1 MNIQLLRNA
10 TLVLTI
16 DGKTLL
22 VDPMLAP
29 KDSYDVFPFSN
40 NELRNPL
47 VDLPLYNEQLHA
59 LIAKVEAVL
68 LTHLHIDHWDL
79 VAQQMLPKD
88 IMILCQPVDAHT
100 ISASGFTN
108 VIPVADELIW
118 NGALISRVNCKHG
131 VGAITDLT
139 GVVSG
144 YVISTKEERLYIA
157 GDTVWYEDVEQ
168 TLDRFR
174 PTHII
179 LNGGAARFV
188 IGDPIIMNIADI
200 IKVCKHAPLANI
212 YVVHLE
218 SVNSVTENR
227 IDISNAVSAH
237 NLSHRCHVPADGD
250 LLF

>member
-1 MNIQLLRNA
+1 MQQ
-10 TLVLTI
+10 LTI

-47 VDLPLYNEQLHA
+47 VDLPLDNEQLHA

-168 TLDRFR
+168 TLEDLGQR
-174 PTHII
+174 I
-179 LNGGAARFV
+179 LF
-188 IGDPIIMNIADI
+188 
-200 IKVCKHAPLANI
+200 
-212 YVVHLE
+212 
-218 SVNSVTENR
+218 
-227 IDISNAVSAH
+227 
-237 NLSHRCHVPADGD
+237 
-250 LLF
+250 